1 MSASLRFKS
10 ELTATRRRVHG
21 FTLTEAILVIV
32 ITGILASMVAV
43 FIQKPVQGFF
53 DTARRAALADAADT
67 ALRRLSRD
75 LRDALPNSVRV
86 SGTAIEFLHVRS
98 AGRYREQVPYN
109 GTGNPLDFSAA
120 DTSFDVLGPTVEVQ
134 SGDSI
139 VVYNLGLA
147 SIATAYDDPTTA
159 SSTRRLAAAPFGATL
174 STVTMASTLAFPGS
188 SPAKRFQVVDMPIS
202 YVCAGTQMRRYS
214 GYPIVSSQ
222 SVPPAGA
229 GTGDL
234 IADKI
239 AAGGCT
245 FAYAAGASQRDA
257 LVTIRLNLTDGV
269 ESVGLLYQVHVNN
282 VP

>member
-1 MSASLRFKS
+1 MSARFRS
-10 ELTATRRRVHG
+10 GSDSTATRQRVRG

-32 ITGILASMVAV
+32 ITGVLASMVAV

-53 DTARRAALADAADT
+53 EAARRAALVDAADT

-98 AGRYREQVPYN
+98 AGRYRQDLPY
-109 GTGNPLDFSAA
+109 GGASGDPLDFSAA
-120 DTSFDVLGPTVEVQ
+120 DTSFDVLGPPVEVQ

-139 VVYNLGLA
+139 VVYNLG
-147 SIATAYDDPTTA
+147 IAGANAYDAPTTTT
-159 SSTRRLAAAPFGATL
+159 STRRSAATNFGTALANVTIA
-174 STVTMASTLAFPGS
+174 STVAFPGS

-202 YVCAGTQMRRYS
+202 YVCAGTQMRRYA
-214 GYPIVSSQ
+214 GYAITTSQ
-222 SVPPAGA
+222 AVPPAGS
-229 GTGDL
+229 GDL

-239 AAGGCT
+239 STGGCT

-257 LVTIRLNLTDGV
+257 LVTIRLNLSDGV